1 MRAEVVLLVSLT
13 AFIPASLTVA
23 ADAGPA
29 ARTRFASSRP
39 GEIVVSVTV
48 GGLGPFR
55 FLLDTG
61 STHTAVTEQ
70 AGGRGRRRARGAD
83 GDAGGRRQRRVSR
96 RRAADRGRRR
106 RVG

>member
-23 ADAGPA
+23 VTPGPQPA
-29 ARTRFASSRP
+29 TRFASSRP

-55 FLLDTG
+55 FLLDTRVDPHRG
-61 STHTAVTEQ
+61 DRQGWRPRSTPCPR
-70 AGGRGRRRARGAD
+70 RGR
-83 GDAGGRRQRRVSR
+83 
-96 RRAADRGRRR
+96 
-106 RVG
+106 